1 MPALDLTFWPT
12 EIDALL
18 EATEDPH
25 RRAILLNFRRHVLLE
40 ISGLWPEILTP
51 EMTVEH
57 PVYRM
62 GDLSGAMT
70 IHDGMDAVRA
80 LYRGLAEAGATVMMP
95 IAERMIVT
103 DYGVV
108 GEAMPFGSFGRGAA
122 LAAAGLDADP
132 SANYLVEVNVM
143 YIFEYDRHARLT
155 AERNYVDNSSVVLR
169 RVDPADVVTTAQARE
184 FLAPYLANP
193 PAPW

>member
-1 MPALDLTFWPT
+1 MAALDLTFWPT
-12 EIDALL
+12 EIDALF
-18 EATEDPH
+18 AVTDDPH
-25 RRAILLNFRRHVLLE
+25 RRAILANFRRHVLLE

-51 EMTVEH
+51 ELTVDH

-70 IHDGMDAVRA
+70 VYDGMDAVRD

-95 IAERMIVT
+95 IAERMVVT

-108 GEAMPFGSFGRGAA
+108 AEALPFASMGHGAA
-122 LAAAGLDADP
+122 LAASGFDADP
-132 SANYLVEVNVM
+132 AAHYLVEVNVM

-155 AERNYVDNSSVVLR
+155 GERNYVDSSSVVLR
-169 RVDPADVVTTAQARE
+169 RLDPADVITTIQARE

-193 PAPW
+193 PTP